1 MESISFEDRF
11 INDIYGKTGEVYSVL
26 NVPNTE
32 GLSPE
37 MLEGKPKFT
46 PYYVEGTYYE
56 GKVLSST
63 SVYKTESN
71 YYLYLYKK
79 ESSFASYQL
88 KVYYPIRVQK
98 EVLFFINNLK
108 KLNKN
113 GNQ

>member
-11 INDIYGKTGEVYSVL
+11 LNDVYGKTGELHSVL
-26 NVPNTE
+26 NVSNAE
-32 GLSPE
+32 GLNPE

-46 PYYVEGTYYE
+46 PYYVEGMYHE
-56 GKVLSST
+56 GKVLPT
-63 SVYKTESN
+63 IAVYKTESN
-71 YYLYLYKK
+71 YYLYLDKK
-79 ESSFASYQL
+79 ESSFASYRL
-88 KVYYPIRVQK
+88 KIYYPVRIQK

>member
-11 INDIYGKTGEVYSVL
+11 LNDMYSKTGELYSVL
-26 NVPNTE
+26 DVPNAE

-46 PYYVEGTYYE
+46 LFYVEGVYHD
-56 GKVLSST
+56 GKVLAAS

-79 ESSFASYQL
+79 ESSFASYKL
-88 KVYYPIRVQK
+88 KIYYPIRIQK

>member
-11 INDIYGKTGEVYSVL
+11 LNDIYGKTDELYSVL

-32 GLSPE
+32 GLNPE

-46 PYYVEGTYYE
+46 PYYVEGVYHE
-56 GKVLSST
+56 GKVLPT
-63 SVYKTESN
+63 IAVYKTESN

-79 ESSFASYQL
+79 ESSFASYRL
-88 KVYYPIRVQK
+88 KIYYPVRIQK
-98 EVLFFINNLK
+98 EVFFFINNLK